1 MFAVC
6 VHAILQILK
15 YSPQE
20 ARSVL
25 FQYQPSFFLLHDD
38 TLTMVRH
45 LIEEQPVRRKQGDDG
60 HDEAREDKWHGT
72 YFSDIY
78 INLGSAKADAQH
90 PSRFLG
96 ERRVARRDGHREYC
110 KWRVIYFIVVYQNQY
125 R

>member
-45 LIEEQPVRRKQGDDG
+45 LIEEQPVRRRQGDDG
-60 HDEAREDKWHGT
+60 HDEAREDKWHENMSFNLALRKPT
-72 YFSDIY
+72 RNILLDFLASEELRVVMDIE
-78 INLGSAKADAQH
+78 NTVSGASSA
-90 PSRFLG
+90 SS
-96 ERRVARRDGHREYC
+96 
-110 KWRVIYFIVVYQNQY
+110 
-125 R
+125 